1 MNPLGPRSPNEQG
14 PNGQLRLTGVFS
26 DGCQD
31 AELCASWGGIVSR
44 RKFIG
49 RAAGALGSILV
60 AGLWL
65 PRHAQAADSTPK
77 PIHGGIKF
85 PLTGRFIHHY
95 PIERG
100 RQPSEIGDFNGF
112 VGFAKMSGTGMGFDK
127 RTGATSQLLWGA
139 DNGFMKG
146 VYTGI
151 DGQQYRGTFGFI

>member
-1 MNPLGPRSPNEQG
+1 M
-14 PNGQLRLTGVFS
+14 GQAT
-26 DGCQD
+26 
-31 AELCASWGGIVSR
+31 I
-44 RKFIG
+44 
-49 RAAGALGSILV
+49 ALGSLLA

-65 PRHAQAADSTPK
+65 PQRAQAADATPK
-77 PIHGGIKF
+77 PIRGGIKF

-112 VGFAKMSGTGMGFDK
+112 VGFAKLSGTGTGVNK
-127 RTGATSQLLWGA
+127 STGATTPLLWGC

-146 VYTGI
+146 IYIGV